1 MTRGSQVVRQVSAKD
16 PSSVRFRPSRPFF
29 MDSNNIYKF
38 TTDNIEIFIKSHSKE
53 EAINIFAQEY
63 KDLDFRNIEKVPSFF
78 WDGDVTH

>member
-1 MTRGSQVVRQVSAKD
+1 
-16 PSSVRFRPSRPFF
+16 

-38 TTDNIEIFIKSHSKE
+38 TTDKIEIFIKSHSKA

-63 KDLDFRNIEKVPSFF
+63 KDLDFRNVEKVSRFF

>member
-1 MTRGSQVVRQVSAKD
+1 MVRQESAKLL
-16 PSSVRFRPSRPFF
+16 SSVRFRPSRPLF

-38 TTDNIEIFIKSHSKE
+38 TTDKIEIFIKSHSKA

-63 KDLDFRNIEKVPSFF
+63 KDLDFRNVEKVSRFF